1 MKIKQYALACLAA
14 GLLCG
19 GHVSTAAARI
29 VRSRA
34 DVATHPR
41 VIRYDV
47 EKDTFLHQYSSL
59 SMVSKNRPGGETA
72 YSGSRLN
79 QFQFHGKPGHRG
91 IYDALNE
98 YQRRLNHDPRGYE
111 YRRH

>member
-1 MKIKQYALACLAA
+1 MTTKRYLLVCLIAA
-14 GLLCG
+14 MLG
-19 GHVSTAAARI
+19 GGNLPTATARV

-34 DVATHPR
+34 DVASHPR

-47 EKDTFLHQYSSL
+47 EKDQFVHQSSSL
-59 SMVSKNRPGGETA
+59 SMVSKNRPGGEIA

-79 QFQFHGKPGHRG
+79 QFQYHGKPGSGG
-91 IYDALNE
+91 IYDALE
-98 YQRRLNHDPRGYE
+98 VYKRRLNHDRRGYE